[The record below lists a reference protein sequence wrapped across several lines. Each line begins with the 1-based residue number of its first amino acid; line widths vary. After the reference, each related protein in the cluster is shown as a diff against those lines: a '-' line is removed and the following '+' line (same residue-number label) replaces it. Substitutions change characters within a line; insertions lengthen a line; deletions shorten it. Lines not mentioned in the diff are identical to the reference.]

1 MSGQND
7 NTSKNI
13 DDFFANIAT
22 EPAPKTSGDSELDAL
37 FGGTSTPEPT
47 SVVGLDEDF
56 LNQLGSDNAFNLE
69 PSSNID
75 VGAVGG
81 SDFSGF
87 DNGSSLDN
95 NNSFDNAS
103 LNSFDNGGFG
113 ASGEPNT
120 INLQKPTPDSGI
132 DLGDVALG
140 GAGMAA
146 SAAAGAVLQNQPST
160 DEPETPKKK
169 GFFSGRFGKKD
180 DAKQETPAKRPA
192 RPARKPVVKADEAG
206 DKKAKPAFSLFGKK
220 DKTPKVPTTP
230 VDNVQADNLNGDMGE
245 TPVAQDKPKK
255 GLFGMG
261 AKSATPKA
269 PRAAKAPRQAKPAK
283 AQGADG
289 KKNNLPLLLGGLLAV
304 AIAGG
309 AGYMLFLKEEPMPAP
324 PPPPPV
330 AEQQAPAP
338 APTTDIMPTTN
349 TVNPDEILNA
359 EVPND
364 PALVKEEI
372 DRLKDTDTRLNEQGK
387 IAEEQLTVMEELTTA
402 KAEQI
407 ALLEAQIKELEKQK
421 ANAGAVP
428 APQSAAGQTPPPATP
443 APAQ

>member
-1 MSGQND
+1 MSEQND

-192 RPARKPVVKADEAG
+192 RPARKPATKADEAG